1 MNVMLNEKPE
11 MTLADIDAEIL
22 LETGEI
28 QAYQM
33 QQMYPNENKKIIE
46 ESISRH
52 REKLNKLY
60 RLKKLRS

>member
-1 MNVMLNEKPE
+1 MLNEKPE